1 MAERKSEKLRQHR
14 IQCMVLLYGLLVLS
28 AIIAASLLYT
38 VVAVGSML
46 PEVEKRG
53 ARSSHVQFLLSVL
66 HRFFSSHA
74 HFCGSI
80 VQGRY
85 SGMFGLEG

>member
-1 MAERKSEKLRQHR
+1 MAERKSEKLRRHR

-38 VVAVGSML
+38 VVAVGPML
-46 PEVEKRG
+46 PEVE
-53 ARSSHVQFLLSVL
+53 SSHVQFLLSVL

-85 SGMFGLEG
+85 SGMFGLES